1 VLDALTKQNVHF
13 EIGGRHTL
21 GHILD
26 DMGLSRAMVLTTPE
40 QCDAAH
46 EIASIIGD
54 HAAGIYSRAAMH
66 TPVDVTRDAVAH
78 AREIKADCVIA
89 IGGGSTIGLGKAITL
104 NTALPQ
110 IAVPT
115 TYAGSE
121 ATPILGQTENGIKTT
136 LTDAKVRPATVLYD
150 AELVTSLPIA
160 MSVTSG
166 LNAIAHA
173 AEGLYAKEA
182 TEATRDLALDGIRC
196 FADGLPKVAQGPKNV
211 QARED
216 TLRGAWACGAVLG
229 TVGMALHHKLCH
241 ALGGSFN
248 LPHAETHAIILPHA
262 IAFNEVVAKA
272 ELAPVAQIF
281 SDTQAGHA
289 LWTFA
294 KILGAP
300 MRLADL
306 GLLETDL
313 ERAVQIA
320 TEKPYWNP
328 RDITKDAILRILK
341 QAWAGE
347 PPELT

>member
-1 VLDALTKQNVHF
+1 MLDAQTKQNVHF

-21 GHILD
+21 GRILD
-26 DMGLSRAMVLTTPE
+26 DMGLTRAMVLTTPE

-54 HAAGIYSRAAMH
+54 HAAGIYSRATMH

-78 AREIKADCVIA
+78 AREINADCVIA

-136 LTDAKVRPATVLYD
+136 LTDAKVRPAAVLYD

-173 AEGLYAKEA
+173 AEGLYAQEA

-196 FADGLPKVAQGPKNV
+196 FADGLPKVVQDPKNV

-262 IAFNEVVAKA
+262 IAFNEVVSEGRACA
-272 ELAPVAQIF
+272 CRADIWRH
-281 SDTQAGHA
+281 AGW
-289 LWTFA
+289 LCTLD
-294 KILGAP
+294 IC
-300 MRLADL
+300 
-306 GLLETDL
+306 
-313 ERAVQIA
+313 Q
-320 TEKPYWNP
+320 NP
-328 RDITKDAILRILK
+328 RRAHAIGRSWIIGNRSGTRGPDRDRKTVLESARYH
-341 QAWAGE
+341 QGCDQ
-347 PPELT
+347 THS

>member
-1 VLDALTKQNVHF
+1 MLDAPLKQNVQF
-13 EIGGRHTL
+13 KIGSRHRL
-21 GHILD
+21 GEILD
-26 DMGLSRAMVLTTPE
+26 DMGLSRAMVLTTAE
-40 QCDAAH
+40 QSTAAH
-46 EIASIIGD
+46 EIASIIGG
-54 HAAGIYSRAAMH
+54 HAAGIYSRATMH

-78 AREIKADCVIA
+78 AREINADCLIA
-89 IGGGSTIGLGKAITL
+89 VGGGSTIGLGKAITL

-136 LTDAKVRPATVLYD
+136 LIDAKVLPAAVLYD
-150 AELVTSLPIA
+150 SELVTSLPVS

-173 AEGLYAKEA
+173 AEGLYAREA
-182 TEATRDLALDGIRC
+182 TKATRELAVNGIRA
-196 FADGLPKVAQGPKNV
+196 FADGLPKVVQDPQNL
-211 QARED
+211 QAREN

-229 TVGMALHHKLCH
+229 AVGMALHHKLCH
-241 ALGGSFN
+241 TLGGSFN

-262 IAFNEVVAKA
+262 VAFNEAVAKV

-281 SDTQAGHA
+281 GDIQAGTA

-294 KILGAP
+294 KSLGAP
-300 MRLADL
+300 MRLADI

-313 ERAVQIA
+313 ERAAQIA

-328 RDITKDAILRILK
+328 RDITKDAILNILK
-341 QAWAGE
+341 QAWAGH

>member
-1 VLDALTKQNVHF
+1 
-13 EIGGRHTL
+13 
-21 GHILD
+21 
-26 DMGLSRAMVLTTPE
+26 MS
-40 QCDAAH
+40 
-46 EIASIIGD
+46 
-54 HAAGIYSRAAMH
+54 
-66 TPVDVTRDAVAH
+66 
-78 AREIKADCVIA
+78 A

-136 LTDAKVRPATVLYD
+136 LTDAKVRPAAVLYD

-182 TEATRDLALDGIRC
+182 TEATRALALDGIRS
-196 FADGLPKVAQGPKNV
+196 FAVGLPKVVQDPKDV

-281 SDTQAGHA
+281 GDTRPGLV

-294 KILGAP
+294 KTLGAP

-313 ERAVQIA
+313 DRAAQIA

-328 RDITKDAILRILK
+328 RDITKDAILRILQ
-341 QAWAGE
+341 QARAGE
-347 PPELT
+347 PPERT